1 MINDGLS
8 CHFPA
13 PPSKDH
19 GNSGEPEF
27 LHKNDATEANS
38 VSFCERCNETLELC
52 LADYPFNEDYWI
64 CPKCESTYPLTK
76 SFVLDDEDRDH
87 LLQSL
92 KNPSPPNEN
101 LKEILQ
107 NNRPLWA
114 LKDCS
119 CIKGLEFYCIDHPID
134 REQS

>member
-1 MINDGLS
+1 MITNRSRKPLKGR
-8 CHFPA
+8 
-13 PPSKDH
+13 KIEQKNV
-19 GNSGEPEF
+19 GNTDIATKENE
-27 LHKNDATEANS
+27 ATEANS
-38 VSFCERCNETLELC
+38 VSFCEICKETLELC

-76 SFVLDDEDRDH
+76 IFVLDDEDRDH

-92 KNPSPPNEN
+92 KNPSPPNEK
-101 LKEILQ
+101 LKEIFQ

-114 LKDCS
+114 LKDSS